1 MRHGKES
8 TVSTTAV
15 TPVAH
20 RSLNGLAQL
29 QSAPGR
35 SLTVVSCGVSGRGP
49 DGGTVTSTYEFG
61 ILGPLLVRHSGAP
74 VHVGAAKLRMLL
86 ASLLVEADRVVT
98 TDTLVHRLWGDTPPL
113 HARNTLQ
120 NYVLRLRR
128 ALGSTADTG
137 PVRTHPRGYLIETTP
152 QTLDLRRFTSL
163 VRLGRTALEQN
174 AAERAAALLRQA
186 LELWRGDPLCDLPGD
201 AFPELRLTLQ
211 EQHLTALELRIDA
224 DLAAGRSA
232 DVLPELRALV
242 EAHPLREYF
251 WTQRMLALYR
261 CERQSEALECY
272 RTVTALLIEELGITP
287 GPALRDMHARLLSA
301 APDLGRLPSRT
312 EAASSPKAPGRPT
325 LPVEMTGF
333 IGREAQLEQVRA
345 LLSTARLVTLTGV
358 GGVGKTR
365 LALRSA
371 AQLAASY
378 ADGVH
383 LADLAALTA
392 PDLLDRAVAEA
403 LGLRDQSARPPAEAI
418 VDGLRDRQLLLLL
431 DNCEHVADAVATLVL
446 RMLRAAPGLTVLATS
461 RHRLGVPGEHIL
473 TVPCLTLPA
482 PDTLCDPQQP
492 SERSESVRLL
502 VQRAAASAPAFT
514 ITARN
519 RAAVAQLCR
528 RLDGI
533 PLAIELA
540 AVRLGT
546 MTAEEML
553 ERLDDRFRV
562 LRSTGMPGTETRYQH
577 TLRGVIDWSYTLCT
591 PQERLLWVRLSVF
604 SGGFDLSAAEAVC
617 AGEGVER
624 DEILDLLAAL
634 VHKSLV
640 AVDSTGPRAR
650 YGMLETIR
658 QYGLERLGELTRHT
672 GLRIRHSAHY
682 RAMTLRAGAEW
693 FGPQEVD
700 WLLRLRE
707 ELPNL
712 RTALDFCAA
721 HPDHVGTA
729 VAIAVDLARTR
740 CWFFSSVLG
749 EGRYWLE
756 RLLASPLALPPDLM
770 VSTLAMKVWIAL
782 CQGDNPAAEVFLAE
796 CRAQAAGPEGPPLA
810 PLTFIEGAHALLVD
824 GTSESTS
831 RLAAA
836 REQFLRDGRRGDA
849 HMATM
854 MWAMAEAFLGDPVS
868 ARAASREY
876 TAEAEASG
884 AQWARTWAR
893 WCAGLVELRHGD
905 PAASLTPLHDALA
918 RQSSFGDSWGPVWGV
933 ETLAWAVA
941 ETDRHTDAARLLGAA
956 HRLRQDTGVALTGL
970 RPFHDAHVA
979 AVHRVRTALTPQEYT
994 QAWGYG
1000 ASENSVLLALR
1011 TGSNPHTEPRPG
1023 AGRAPHPRRNE
1034 DPRPA

>member
-1 MRHGKES
+1 M
-8 TVSTTAV
+8 
-15 TPVAH
+15 
-20 RSLNGLAQL
+20 
-29 QSAPGR
+29 
-35 SLTVVSCGVSGRGP
+35 
-49 DGGTVTSTYEFG
+49 TSTYEFG

-473 TVPCLTLPA
+473 TVPCLTLPD

-756 RLLASPLALPPDLM
+756 RLLASPLALPPRPDGERPRDEGM
-770 VSTLAMKVWIAL
+770 
-782 CQGDNPAAEVFLAE
+782 D
-796 CRAQAAGPEGPPLA
+796 RAVPRGQ
-810 PLTFIEGAHALLVD
+810 
-824 GTSESTS
+824 S
-831 RLAAA
+831 
-836 REQFLRDGRRGDA
+836 GRRGVPGRVPRTSRGSRGATARPA
-849 HMATM
+849 HFHRRRSRPARRRH
-854 MWAMAEAFLGDPVS
+854 LGVDLTPGRRAGAVP
-868 ARAASREY
+868 AGRAARRRSHGHHDVGHGRGFPRRPGLGTCCQQGVHRRGRGQRRAMGPY
-876 TAEAEASG
+876 LGPLVRGSG
-884 AQWARTWAR
+884 RAAPRR
-893 WCAGLVELRHGD
+893 SGRLPD
-905 PAASLTPLHDALA
+905 PAARRPRPAEFLRRQLGPRMGGGDAGLGGRRDGPTHRRRPAPRCGAPTTAGHRRRADRSASVPRRPCRRRTPGAYGPDA
-918 RQSSFGDSWGPVWGV
+918 PGV
-933 ETLAWAVA
+933 HPGLGV
-941 ETDRHTDAARLLGAA
+941 RRLREQRAPRPA
-956 HRLRQDTGVALTGL
+956 HRLESTHRTAAGGRPSASPASERGPSTGL
-970 RPFHDAHVA
+970 TDHA
-979 AVHRVRTALTPQEYT
+979 PQ
-994 QAWGYG
+994 Q
-1000 ASENSVLLALR
+1000 
-1011 TGSNPHTEPRPG
+1011 
-1023 AGRAPHPRRNE
+1023 
-1034 DPRPA
+1034 

>member
-1 MRHGKES
+1 MR
-8 TVSTTAV
+8 
-15 TPVAH
+15 
-20 RSLNGLAQL
+20 
-29 QSAPGR
+29 
-35 SLTVVSCGVSGRGP
+35 
-49 DGGTVTSTYEFG
+49 STYEFG
-61 ILGPLLVRHSGAP
+61 ILGPLLVRRSGAP
-74 VHVGAAKLRMLL
+74 VHVNAAKLRMLL
-86 ASLLVEADRVVT
+86 ACLLVEADRVVT
-98 TDTLVHRLWGDTPPL
+98 VDTLVHRLWGDTPPL

-128 ALGSTADTG
+128 VLGSPADTG
-137 PVRTHPRGYLIETTP
+137 PVRTHPRGYLIETDP
-152 QTLDLRRFTSL
+152 QTLDVRRFTSL
-163 VRLGRTALEQN
+163 VRLGRTALEQDT
-174 AAERAAALLRQA
+174 AERAAALLRQA

-211 EQHLTALELRIDA
+211 EQHLAALELRIDA

-242 EAHPLREYF
+242 EAHPLREHF

-272 RTVTALLIEELGITP
+272 RTVTALLAEELGVTP
-287 GPALRDMHARLLSA
+287 GPALRDMHARLLAA
-301 APDLGRLPSRT
+301 APDLARPPGRT
-312 EAASSPKAPGRPT
+312 AATSSPTAAGRPA
-325 LPVEMTGF
+325 LPVETTGF
-333 IGREAQLEQVRA
+333 IGREAQLAQVRA

-378 ADGVH
+378 ADGAH
-383 LADLAALTA
+383 LADLAALTS

-403 LGLRDQSARPPAEAI
+403 LGLRDQSARPPAQAI

-431 DNCEHVADAVATLVL
+431 DNCEHVADAVAALVL
-446 RMLRAAPGLTVLATS
+446 RLLRAAPGLTVLATS

-473 TVPCLTLPA
+473 TVPCLTLPE
-482 PDTLCDPQQP
+482 PDAGCDARQP
-492 SERSESVRLL
+492 PERSESARLL
-502 VQRAAASAPAFT
+502 VQRAAASAPAFA
-514 ITARN
+514 ITPRN

-540 AVRLGT
+540 AVRLGA

-562 LRSTGMPGTETRYQH
+562 LCLPGTPGTETRYQH
-577 TLRGVIDWSYTLCT
+577 TLRGVIDWSHTLCT
-591 PQERLLWVRLSVF
+591 PRERLLWARLSVF

-624 DEILDLLAAL
+624 EEILDLLAAL
-634 VHKSLV
+634 VDKSLV

-658 QYGLERLGELTRHT
+658 QYGLERLGELTQHT
-672 GLRIRHSAHY
+672 GLRIRHAAHY

-693 FGPQEVD
+693 CGPDEVD

-712 RTALDFCAA
+712 RTALDFCATR
-721 HPDHVGTA
+721 PEHVGTA

-756 RLLASPLALPPDLM
+756 RLLGSPPALPPDLT
-770 VSTLAMKVWIAL
+770 VGALAMKVWIAL
-782 CQGDNPAAEVFLAE
+782 CQGDNPAAETFLAE
-796 CRAQAAGPEGPPLA
+796 CRAQAADSDGPAVA
-810 PLTFIEGAHALLVD
+810 PFTFIEGAHALLVD
-824 GTSESTS
+824 GTSESIPL
-831 RLAAA
+831 LAAA
-836 REQFLRDGRRGDA
+836 REQFLRDGRDGDA

-868 ARAASREY
+868 ARAAGREY
-876 TAEAEASG
+876 TAEAEA
-884 AQWARTWAR
+884 ARAPWARTWAR

-905 PAASLTPLHDALA
+905 PAAALAPLRDALA
-918 RQSSFGDSWGPVWGV
+918 RQHSFGDNWGPVWGV

-941 ETDRHTDAARLLGAA
+941 ATDRHTDAARLLGAA

-979 AVHRVRTALTPQEYT
+979 AERRVRAALSTQEYA
-994 QAWGYG
+994 QARAYG
-1000 ASENSVLLALR
+1000 AAENSVLLALR
-1011 TGSNPHTEPRPG
+1011 ISAEPGGDPHTEG
-1023 AGRAPHPRRNE
+1023 AASQS
-1034 DPRPA
+1034 

>member
-1 MRHGKES
+1 MK
-8 TVSTTAV
+8 
-15 TPVAH
+15 
-20 RSLNGLAQL
+20 N
-29 QSAPGR
+29 
-35 SLTVVSCGVSGRGP
+35 
-49 DGGTVTSTYEFG
+49 TYEFG
-61 ILGPLLVRHSGAP
+61 ILGPLLVRRSGAP
-74 VHVGAAKLRMLL
+74 AHVGAAKLRMLL

-98 TDTLVHRLWGDTPPL
+98 VDTLVHRLWGETPPL
-113 HARNTLQ
+113 RARNTLQ

-128 ALGSTADTG
+128 ALGSPADTG
-137 PVRTHPRGYLIETTP
+137 PVRTHPRGYLIETDP
-152 QTLDLRRFTSL
+152 ETLDVRRFTSL
-163 VRLGRTALEQN
+163 VRLGRTALERN
-174 AAERAAALLRQA
+174 TAERAAALLRQA

-201 AFPELRLTLQ
+201 VFPELRLTLQ
-211 EQHLTALELRIDA
+211 EQHLAALELRIDA

-242 EAHPLREYF
+242 EAHPLREHF
-251 WTQRMLALYR
+251 WAQRMLALYR

-272 RTVTALLIEELGITP
+272 RTVTALLTDELGVTP
-287 GPALRDMHARLLSA
+287 GPALRDMHARLLAA
-301 APDLGRLPSRT
+301 APDLGRSPGRT
-312 EAASSPKAPGRPT
+312 EAASLPNAPGRHA
-325 LPVEMTGF
+325 LPVETTGF
-333 IGREAQLEQVRA
+333 IGREAQLAQLRA

-378 ADGVH
+378 ADGIH
-383 LADLAALTA
+383 LADLAPLTA
-392 PDLLDRAVAEA
+392 PALLDRAVAEA

-418 VDGLRDRQLLLLL
+418 EDRLRDRQLLLLL
-431 DNCEHVADAVATLVL
+431 DNCEHVADAVAALVL

-473 TVPCLTLPA
+473 TVPCLTLPD
-482 PDTLCDPQQP
+482 PDAACDAQQP
-492 SERSESVRLL
+492 SEHSESVRLL
-502 VQRAAASAPAFT
+502 AQRAAASAPAFG
-514 ITARN
+514 ITSRN

-540 AVRLGT
+540 AVRLGA
-546 MTAEEML
+546 MTAQEIL

-562 LRSTGMPGTETRYQH
+562 LCLPDMPGTERRYQH
-577 TLRGVIDWSYTLCT
+577 TLRGVIDWSHTLCT
-591 PQERLLWVRLSVF
+591 PQERLLWARLSVF

-624 DEILDLLAAL
+624 EEILNLLATL
-634 VHKSLV
+634 VNKSLV

-650 YGMLETIR
+650 YSMLETIR
-658 QYGLERLGELTRHT
+658 QYGLERLGELTQHT

-693 FGPQEVD
+693 CGPHEVD
-700 WLLRLRE
+700 WLLRLRD

-712 RTALDFCAA
+712 RAALDFCATRRE
-721 HPDHVGTA
+721 HVGTA
-729 VAIAVDLARTR
+729 VAVAVDLARTR

-756 RLLASPLALPPDLM
+756 RLLASPPDLPPDL
-770 VSTLAMKVWIAL
+770 TAGALAMKVWIAL
-782 CQGDNPAAEVFLAE
+782 CQGDNPAAETFLAE
-796 CRAQAAGPEGPPLA
+796 CRAQAAGSDGPA
-810 PLTFIEGAHALLVD
+810 VASLTFIEGAHALLVD
-824 GTSESTS
+824 GTSESIP

-836 REQFLRDGRRGDA
+836 REQFLRDGGRGDA

-868 ARAASREY
+868 ACAASREY

-884 AQWARTWAR
+884 APWARTWAC

-905 PAASLTPLHDALA
+905 PAGSLAPLRDALA
-918 RQSSFGDSWGPVWGV
+918 RQSSFGDNWGPVWGV

-979 AVHRVRTALTPQEYT
+979 AERRVRAALSAQEYA
-994 QAWGYG
+994 QAWAYG

-1011 TGSNPHTEPRPG
+1011 TSAEPRTDPQPG
-1023 AGRAPHPRRNE
+1023 AGAA
-1034 DPRPA
+1034 PRPRQQDRSSTSLSAPVRQ

>member
-1 MRHGKES
+1 MR
-8 TVSTTAV
+8 
-15 TPVAH
+15 
-20 RSLNGLAQL
+20 
-29 QSAPGR
+29 
-35 SLTVVSCGVSGRGP
+35 
-49 DGGTVTSTYEFG
+49 STYEFG
-61 ILGPLLVRHSGAP
+61 ILGPLLVRQSGTP
-74 VHVGAAKLRMLL
+74 VHVNAAKLRMLL

-98 TDTLVHRLWGDTPPL
+98 VDTLVHRLWGDTPPL
-113 HARNTLQ
+113 RARNTLQ

-128 ALGSTADTG
+128 ALGSPADTG
-137 PVRTHPRGYLIETTP
+137 PVRTHPRGYLIETDP
-152 QTLDLRRFTSL
+152 QTLDVRRFTSL

-211 EQHLTALELRIDA
+211 EQHLAALELRIDA

-242 EAHPLREYF
+242 EAHPLREHF

-272 RTVTALLIEELGITP
+272 RTVTALLGEELGVTP
-287 GPALRDMHARLLSA
+287 GPALRDMHARVLAA
-301 APDLGRLPSRT
+301 APDLGRSPGRT
-312 EAASSPKAPGRPT
+312 EAASSPNAPGRHV
-325 LPVEMTGF
+325 LPVETTGF
-333 IGREAQLEQVRA
+333 IGREAQLAQVRA

-383 LADLAALTA
+383 LADLAALTS

-418 VDGLRDRQLLLLL
+418 VDRLRDRQLLLLL
-431 DNCEHVADAVATLVL
+431 DNCEHVAGAVAALVL
-446 RMLRAAPGLTVLATS
+446 RLLRAAPGLTVLATS

-473 TVPCLTLPA
+473 TVPCLTLPEPGA
-482 PDTLCDPQQP
+482 ACDARQP
-492 SERSESVRLL
+492 PERSESVRLL
-502 VQRAAASAPAFT
+502 VQRAAASAPAFG
-514 ITARN
+514 ITPRN

-540 AVRLGT
+540 AVRLGA

-562 LRSTGMPGTETRYQH
+562 LCLPGMPGTETRYQH
-577 TLRGVIDWSYTLCT
+577 TLRGVIDWSHTLCT
-591 PQERLLWVRLSVF
+591 PQERLLWARLSVF

-617 AGEGVER
+617 AGEGVGRE
-624 DEILDLLAAL
+624 EILDLLAAL
-634 VHKSLV
+634 VDKSLV

-650 YGMLETIR
+650 YSMLETIR
-658 QYGLERLGELTRHT
+658 QYGLERLGELSRHT

-693 FGPQEVD
+693 CGPHEVD

-712 RTALDFCAA
+712 RTALDFCATR
-721 HPDHVGTA
+721 PEHVGTA

-756 RLLASPLALPPDLM
+756 RLLASPPALPPDL
-770 VSTLAMKVWIAL
+770 TAGALAMKVWIAL
-782 CQGDNPAAEVFLAE
+782 CQGDNPAAETFLAE
-796 CRAQAAGPEGPPLA
+796 CRTQAAGSDGPAVA
-810 PLTFIEGAHALLVD
+810 PFTFIEGAHALLVD
-824 GTSESTS
+824 GTSESIP

-836 REQFLRDGRRGDA
+836 REQFLRDGRHGDA

-868 ARAASREY
+868 ARAAAKEY
-876 TAEAEASG
+876 TAEAEAG
-884 AQWARTWAR
+884 RAPWARTWAC

-905 PAASLTPLHDALA
+905 PAASLAPLRDALA
-918 RQSSFGDSWGPVWGV
+918 RQSAFGDNWGPVWGV

-979 AVHRVRTALTPQEYT
+979 AERRVRTVLTAQEYA
-994 QAWGYG
+994 QARTYG
-1000 ASENSVLLALR
+1000 AAENSVLFALR
-1011 TGSNPHTEPRPG
+1011 ISAKPRTGAQAKTG
-1023 AGRAPHPRRNE
+1023 ATPPPRRHE
-1034 DPRPA
+1034 QSPTGLAGPCVSSDTG

>member
-1 MRHGKES
+1 MR
-8 TVSTTAV
+8 
-15 TPVAH
+15 
-20 RSLNGLAQL
+20 
-29 QSAPGR
+29 
-35 SLTVVSCGVSGRGP
+35 
-49 DGGTVTSTYEFG
+49 STYEFG
-61 ILGPLLVRHSGAP
+61 ILGPLLVLRSGTP
-74 VHVGAAKLRMLL
+74 VQINAAKLRMLL
-86 ASLLVEADRVVT
+86 ASLLAEADRVVT
-98 TDTLVHRLWGDTPPL
+98 VDTLVHRLWGETPPL
-113 HARNTLQ
+113 RARNTLQ

-128 ALGSTADTG
+128 ALGSHADTG
-137 PVRTHPRGYLIETTP
+137 PLRTHPRGYLIETGP
-152 QTLDLRRFTSL
+152 ETLDVRRFASL

-211 EQHLTALELRIDA
+211 EQHLAALELRIDA

-242 EAHPLREYF
+242 EAHPLREHF

-261 CERQSEALECY
+261 CQRQSEALECY
-272 RTVTALLIEELGITP
+272 RTVTALLSDELGVTP
-287 GPALRDMHARLLSA
+287 GPALRDMHARLLAA
-301 APDLGRLPSRT
+301 APDLGESPGRTAAVSLPN
-312 EAASSPKAPGRPT
+312 APGGHA
-325 LPVEMTGF
+325 LPVETTGF
-333 IGREAQLEQVRA
+333 IGRETQLAQVRA
-345 LLSTARLVTLTGV
+345 LVSTTRLVTLTGV

-365 LALRSA
+365 LALRTA

-383 LADLAALTA
+383 LADLAPLTA

-403 LGLRDQSARPPAEAI
+403 LGLRDQSARPPADAI
-418 VDGLRDRQLLLLL
+418 VDRLRDRQLLLLL
-431 DNCEHVADAVATLVL
+431 DNCEHVADAVAALVL

-473 TVPCLTLPA
+473 TVPCLTLPD
-482 PDTLCDPQQP
+482 PDASCDAQQP
-492 SERSESVRLL
+492 PECSESVRLL
-502 VQRAAASAPAFT
+502 AQRAAASAPAFA
-514 ITARN
+514 ITPRN

-540 AVRLGT
+540 AVRLGA

-562 LRSTGMPGTETRYQH
+562 LSLPDMPRTETRYQH
-577 TLRGVIDWSYTLCT
+577 TLRGVIDWSHTLCA
-591 PQERLLWVRLSVF
+591 PQERLLWARLSVF

-624 DEILDLLAAL
+624 EEIMNLLAAL
-634 VHKSLV
+634 VNKSLV

-650 YGMLETIR
+650 YSMLETIR
-658 QYGLERLGELTRHT
+658 QYGLERLGEMTRHT

-693 FGPQEVD
+693 CGPHEVD

-712 RTALDFCAA
+712 RTALDFCATRPE
-721 HPDHVGTA
+721 HTGTA

-756 RLLASPLALPPDLM
+756 RLLASSPALPPDL
-770 VSTLAMKVWIAL
+770 TAGALAMKVWIAL
-782 CQGDNPAAEVFLAE
+782 CQGDNPAAETFLAE
-796 CRAQAAGPEGPPLA
+796 CRAQAAGSDGPAVA

-824 GTSESTS
+824 GDSESIP

-836 REQFLRDGRRGDA
+836 RKQFLRDGRRGDA

-854 MWAMAEAFLGDPVS
+854 MWAMAEAFLGAPVS
-868 ARAASREY
+868 ASAASGEY

-905 PAASLTPLHDALA
+905 PARSLTPLRDALA
-918 RQSSFGDSWGPVWGV
+918 RQSSFGDNWGPVWGV

-956 HRLRQDTGVALTGL
+956 HRLRQETGVALTGL

-979 AVHRVRTALTPQEYT
+979 AERRVRAALSAQEYA
-994 QAWGYG
+994 QAWAYG

-1011 TGSNPHTEPRPG
+1011 TS
-1023 AGRAPHPRRNE
+1023 AGPP
-1034 DPRPA
+1034 